1 MNKGTRT
8 SARRSSLPRMVRGN
22 SNFLLLPYQIKKSV
36 MLLRKQKQVKCKMQ
50 TSNVKSAQQKRVLP
64 EQGYLSNPDLED
76 LDLLQDSFNFSRW
89 GEAGR
94 EEKRNEI
101 FPAQRTGGGQPRPG
115 GSSEGDCEQPGELG
129 ELTESQGTAQPPPV
143 LRSG

>member
-8 SARRSSLPRMVRGN
+8 SARRSSIPRMVRGN

-64 EQGYLSNPDLED
+64 EQGYISNPDLED
-76 LDLLQDSFNFSRW
+76 LDLLQDSFNFSR
-89 GEAGR
+89 
-94 EEKRNEI
+94 
-101 FPAQRTGGGQPRPG
+101 
-115 GSSEGDCEQPGELG
+115 
-129 ELTESQGTAQPPPV
+129 
-143 LRSG
+143 